1 LAGLISEI
9 VVTADDNIGLLFTDK
24 VKGLP
29 GMSEK
34 RVPSA
39 TGMVTCRVLFEN
51 VVLLFISSRYTIP
64 KLFKKSVRYSY
75 HSCDGLVEFLES
87 SAKLVILEL
96 LQE

>member
-1 LAGLISEI
+1 MISVI
-9 VVTADDNIGLLFTDK
+9 VGAADDNIGLLFTDK
-24 VKGLP
+24 AKGLCLKNVCLS
-29 GMSEK
+29 GSVT
-34 RVPSA
+34 R
-39 TGMVTCRVLFEN
+39 TGTCRVLFEN

-64 KLFKKSVRYSY
+64 KFLIKSVRYSY